1 LSARRAEALPRVF
14 DSFLRLLAEQEDEA
28 WERAQG
34 AAQGAA
40 AHARAVVT
48 GNNAQSAQQ
57 GAAAYARAVEQ
68 LVAELCPSNQE
79 GPADDVFGPFDGLK
93 LVQTLEAEV
102 TQNL

>member
-1 LSARRAEALPRVF
+1 MSARRAEALPRVF

-48 GNNAQSAQQ
+48 GNNAQSA
-57 GAAAYARAVEQ
+57 YARAVEQ

-79 GPADDVFGPFDGLK
+79 GPADDVFGPFDSLK